1 MATTKTDI
9 WVYAHWKGLIAP
21 KRIGVISAQQSKG
34 SRIFGFEY
42 DKDWLKSDQLFLLD
56 PEIGLYSGTQYPEKK
71 DNFGVFMDSMP
82 DTWGRKL
89 MLRRAAQ
96 LALAKGEASPKLHE
110 IDFLLGVHDV
120 SRMGALRF
128 KLNPEGPFL
137 DDNSDNPTPPIA
149 HLRELQ
155 ASVKAYEEDDGGK
168 NGGEWIPML
177 FAPGSSLGGAR
188 PKANVIDLNGHLCIA
203 KFPSK
208 ADTTDK
214 AAWEY
219 LAYELACRAGINM
232 PLCTIEKVRGPY
244 HTFLSRRFDREAS
257 ERIHFASAMTMTK
270 NSEDGIRDAT
280 PSYLEIADFIQT
292 YGTAIEEDLHQL
304 WRRIVFN
311 MAISN
316 TDDHLRN
323 HGFLLAEKGWRL
335 SPAYDINPSIEK
347 NGLALN
353 VDMDNNALDFELALS
368 VGQFFQL
375 KDDQMHQI
383 IQEISKVV
391 RDWRKLASEL
401 GISRAEQQIM
411 SPAFG
416 LVTGI
421 PSHS

>member
-1 MATTKTDI
+1 MSARKTDI
-9 WVYAHWKGLIAP
+9 WVYAHWKGMDTP
-21 KRIGVISAQQSKG
+21 NCIGVISAQQSKG
-34 SRIFGFEY
+34 SIIFGFEY
-42 DKDWLKSDQLFLLD
+42 NKDWLKSDQVFLLD
-56 PEIGLYSGTQYPEKK
+56 PEIGLYSGTQYPDKK

-96 LALAKGEASPKLHE
+96 MALVKGESIPKLYE

-128 KLNPEGPFL
+128 KLDPNGPFL
-137 DDNSDNPTPPIA
+137 DDNKDNPTPPIT

-155 ASVKAYEEDDGGK
+155 ASVKAYEEDEDGK
-168 NGGEWIPML
+168 NGNKWIPIL

-188 PKANVIDLNGHLCIA
+188 PKANVIDLDGHLCIA

-232 PLCTIEKVRGPY
+232 PICTLEKVRGPY
-244 HTFLSRRFDREAS
+244 HTFLSRRFDREAGQ
-257 ERIHFASAMTMTK
+257 RIHFASAMTMTR
-270 NSEDGIRDAT
+270 NSEDTIRDVA
-280 PSYLEIADFIQT
+280 PSYLEIAEFIQN
-292 YGTAIEEDLHQL
+292 YGSNIEKDLHQL
-304 WRRIVFN
+304 WRRIVFH

-316 TDDHLRN
+316 TDDHFRN
-323 HGFLLAEKGWRL
+323 HGFLLEEKGWRL
-335 SPAYDINPSIEK
+335 SPAYDINPSIDK

-353 VDMDNNALDFELALS
+353 VDMDNNALDFELAKS

-375 KDDQMHQI
+375 NEDQMDKILNEIVLI
-383 IQEISKVV
+383 IV
-391 RDWRKLASEL
+391 DWRILASKL
-401 GISRAEQQIM
+401 GISRADQETM
-411 SPAFG
+411 SPAFR
-416 LVTGI
+416 LVTG
-421 PSHS
+421 

>member
-1 MATTKTDI
+1 MTATKTDI
-9 WVYAHWKGLIAP
+9 WVYAHWQGMSAP
-21 KRIGVISAQQSKG
+21 KGIGVISAQQSKG

-42 DKDWLKSDQLFLLD
+42 DKDWLKSDQVFLLD
-56 PEIGLYSGTQYPEKK
+56 PEIGLYSGTQYPDKK

-96 LALAKGEASPKLHE
+96 MSLIKGEPTPKLYE
-110 IDFLLGVHDV
+110 IDFLLGVHDI

-128 KLNPEGPFL
+128 KLDPNGPFL
-137 DDNSDNPTPPIA
+137 DDNKDNPTPPIT

-155 ASVKAYEEDDGGK
+155 ASVKAYEEDEDGK
-168 NGGEWIPML
+168 NGDEWIPIL

-232 PLCTIEKVRGPY
+232 PICTLEKVRGPY
-244 HTFLSRRFDREAS
+244 HTFLSRRFDREA
-257 ERIHFASAMTMTK
+257 EQRIHFASAMTMTG
-270 NSEDGIRDAT
+270 NSEDTIRDVT
-280 PSYLEIADFIQT
+280 PSYLEIAEFIQN
-292 YGTAIEEDLHQL
+292 YGSNIEADLHQL
-304 WRRIVFN
+304 WRRIVFH

-316 TDDHLRN
+316 TDDHFRN
-323 HGFLLAEKGWRL
+323 HGFLLEEKGWRL
-335 SPAYDINPSIEK
+335 SPAYDINPSIDK

-353 VDMDNNALDFELALS
+353 VDMDNNSLDFELAKS

-375 KDDQMHQI
+375 NKSQMDKI
-383 IQEISKVV
+383 LEEIVMV
-391 RDWRKLASEL
+391 TEDWRALASKL
-401 GISRAEQQIM
+401 GISRADQETM
-411 SPAFG
+411 SPAFR
-416 LVTGI
+416 LVTG
-421 PSHS
+421 